1 MKTIAQRVADLVFFS
16 DLLLGCLGVGS
27 VSEVDELGWGLRHQR
42 DAPTGKITRLGLL
55 GPDAHLETPRRKCND
70 AGPYSPLR
78 TLALKP
84 LPNQPQHDP
93 EQGKAC
99 GKAERKVN

>member
-1 MKTIAQRVADLVFFS
+1 VKSMNLAGVPLIRLTRHRTRLSRGLVFLALAMQHRS
-16 DLLLGCLGVGS
+16 CV
-27 VSEVDELGWGLRHQR
+27 
-42 DAPTGKITRLGLL
+42 

-84 LPNQPQHDP
+84 LPNRPQHNP